1 MKPWVLTEGP
11 REEGISH
18 DTAPRETTQL
28 LTLHM
33 RTQTAGSM
41 QPRFEICGALHHIAD
56 GPECNVDAMG
66 EGNVL

>member
-1 MKPWVLTEGP
+1 MKPWALTEGP
-11 REEGISH
+11 REEGISD

-33 RTQTAGSM
+33 RTQKASSM
-41 QPRFEICGALHHIAD
+41 QQRFEICGVLQHISD
-56 GPECNVDAMG
+56 GPECNIDAMG